1 MTHTDV
7 KKRHDFLMVFDVTMG
22 NPNGDP
28 DADNL
33 PRIDPET
40 MHGIVT
46 DVCLKRKVRDYFA
59 VVLNRNRS
67 IFIQSKTA
75 LNKLILDGF
84 KNVGYIPFE
93 SKLTDE
99 EAEDDLL
106 MEWLN
111 TKPDFDVVEVDHEE
125 TENESGEEPARAF
138 KVVYGGEFGKVGKV
152 KAQLLRDLNKDQ
164 DKLKA
169 ALQAIGSR
177 LKKPGDDKKQKGID
191 RKTQDKA
198 RSNLCANYDD
208 IRLFGAVLSTGLNA
222 GQVRGPLQLTF
233 ARSVD
238 PILPQSHT
246 ITRQARTTS
255 ARMETGQ
262 TEMGRKATIPYG
274 LYIARGYFNPFLAEE
289 TGAINDDLDRFWQAL
304 SSMFEYDRSAS
315 RGEMVMHRV
324 YIFTHENK
332 KGNAHAHQLFKM
344 ITDDIEKKPTVTY
357 SRSIDDYT
365 PLPSQNEIEMKI
377 KENAISDV
385 TLTILN
391 A

>member
-1 MTHTDV
+1 MTYIDS

-46 DVCLKRKVRDYFA
+46 DVCLKRKVRDYLA
-59 VVLNRNRS
+59 VVLKRP

-84 KNVGYIPFE
+84 KNVGYVPFE
-93 SKLTDE
+93 MKLTDE
-99 EAEDDLL
+99 EMEDDAL

-111 TKPDFDVVEVDHEE
+111 TKPDFEVVEVEQE
-125 TENESGEEPARAF
+125 GSENKAEGEEPTRTF
-138 KVVYGGEFGKVGKV
+138 KVVYGGEFGKVNKV
-152 KAQLLRDLNKDQ
+152 KAQLLKDLDKDQ
-164 DKLKA
+164 GELRL
-169 ALQAIGSR
+169 ALQGLGKR
-177 LKKPGDDKKQKGID
+177 FQKPGDDKKQKGID
-191 RKTQDKA
+191 RETQDKA
-198 RSNLCANYDD
+198 RSNLCADYDD

-238 PILPQSHT
+238 PILPQSYT

-262 TEMGRKATIPYG
+262 TEMGRKTAIPYG
-274 LYIARGYFNPFLAEE
+274 LYIARGYYNPFFADE
-289 TGAINDDLDRFWQAL
+289 TCADNEDLKRFWEAL
-304 SSMFEYDRSAS
+304 TTMFEHDHSAS
-315 RGEMVMHRV
+315 RGEMVMHQV
-324 YIFTHENK
+324 YIFTHNDK

-344 ITDDIEKKPTVTY
+344 VTDEIEKKPDVTY
-357 SRSIDDYT
+357 SRTIEDYAS
-365 PLPSQNEIEMKI
+365 LPSKNKIEAKI
-377 KENAISDV
+377 EGNNIKDI
-385 TLTILN
+385 TLTMLN
-391 A
+391 S

>member
-7 KKRHDFLMVFDVTMG
+7 NKRHDFLMIFDVTMG

-46 DVCLKRKVRDYFA
+46 DVCLKRKVRDYLA
-59 VVLNRNRS
+59 VVLKRP

-75 LNKLILDGF
+75 LNKLILNGF

-93 SKLTDE
+93 AKLTDE
-99 EAEDDLL
+99 EAEDEALID
-106 MEWLN
+106 WLN
-111 TKPDFDVVEVDHEE
+111 TKPDFEVVEVEQEGPENKPEE
-125 TENESGEEPARAF
+125 EEQARTF
-138 KVVYGGEFGKVGKV
+138 KVVYGGEFGKVNQV
-152 KAQLLRDLNKDQ
+152 KAQLLRDLDKGQ
-164 DKLKA
+164 EKLKT
-169 ALQAIGSR
+169 ALQELGKR
-177 LKKPGDDKKQKGID
+177 FKKPGDDKKQKGID
-191 RKTQDKA
+191 KETQDKV
-198 RSNLCANYDD
+198 RSNLCADYDD

-255 ARMETGQ
+255 TRMETGQ
-262 TEMGRKATIPYG
+262 TEMGRKSTIPYG
-274 LYIARGYFNPFLAEE
+274 LYIARGYYNPFLAKE
-289 TGAINDDLDRFWQAL
+289 TGASNEDLKRFWEAL
-304 SSMFEYDRSAS
+304 LTMFEYDRSAS
-315 RGEMVMHRV
+315 RGEMVMHQV
-324 YIFTHENK
+324 YVFTHNDV

-344 ITDDIEKKPTVTY
+344 VTDGIIKKPEVKYPRSINDYTQLPSKDEINTKFIEKKVKD
-357 SRSIDDYT
+357 I
-365 PLPSQNEIEMKI
+365 
-377 KENAISDV
+377 
-385 TLTILN
+385 TLTFLN
-391 A
+391 S

>member
-7 KKRHDFLMVFDVTMG
+7 EKRHDFLMVFDVTMG

-59 VVLNRNRS
+59 VVLKRP
-67 IFIQSKTA
+67 IFIQSKIA
-75 LNKLILDGF
+75 LNKIILDGF
-84 KNVGYIPFE
+84 RNVGYIPFE
-93 SKLTDE
+93 AKLTDE
-99 EAEDDLL
+99 ETGDELL
-106 MEWLN
+106 MEWLY
-111 TKPDFDVVEVDHEE
+111 TKPDFDVVEVEHEE
-125 TENESGEEPARAF
+125 TESESGEEPARTL
-138 KVVYGGEFGKVGKV
+138 KVVYGGELGKANEVKV
-152 KAQLLRDLNKDQ
+152 QLLKDLDKDQ
-164 DKLKA
+164 DKLKE
-169 ALQAIGSR
+169 ALQAIGNR
-177 LKKPGDDKKQKGID
+177 LKKPGEDKKQKGID
-191 RKTQDKA
+191 RKIQDKA
-198 RSNLCANYDD
+198 RSNLCVQYDD

-274 LYIARGYFNPFLAEE
+274 LYIARGYFNPFFAQE
-289 TGAINDDLDRFWQAL
+289 TGVSNDDLDKFWQAL

-324 YIFTHENK
+324 YVFTHENT
-332 KGNAHAHQLFKM
+332 KGNAHAHHLFNM
-344 ITDDIEKKPTVTY
+344 VTDKIRKKPTITY
-357 SRSIDDYT
+357 PRSIDDYD
-365 PLPSQNEIEMKI
+365 PLPSQKDIEDKMKEKSI
-377 KENAISDV
+377 YNIM
-385 TLTILN
+385 LTILN
-391 A
+391 G

>member
-1 MTHTDV
+1 MTYTDE

-46 DVCLKRKVRDYFA
+46 DVCLKRKVRDYLD
-59 VVLNRNRS
+59 VVLDRD
-67 IFIQSKTA
+67 IFIQSQNA
-75 LNKLILDGF
+75 LNKLILNGF
-84 KNVGYIPFE
+84 KKAGYIPFE
-93 SKLTDE
+93 ANLTE
-99 EAEDDLL
+99 EELENEKL
-106 MEWLN
+106 MEWIAA
-111 TKPDFDVVEVDHEE
+111 KQDFEVVED
-125 TENESGEEPARAF
+125 R
-138 KVVYGGEFGKVGKV
+138 VVYGGEFGKVSRV
-152 KAQLLRDLNKDQ
+152 KAQLLKDLDKDQ
-164 DKLKA
+164 VELKS
-169 ALQAIGSR
+169 ALQN
-177 LKKPGDDKKQKGID
+177 LKFKRPGEEKNQKGVD
-191 RKTQDKA
+191 KDTQNKA
-198 RSNLCANYDD
+198 RSNLCADYDD
-208 IRLFGAVLSTGLNA
+208 IRLFGAVLTTGLNA

-274 LYIARGYFNPFLAEE
+274 LYIARGYYNPFLAEK
-289 TGAINDDLDRFWQAL
+289 TGVSNEDLKRFWEAL
-304 SSMFEYDRSAS
+304 ITMFEYDRSAS
-315 RGEMVMHRV
+315 RGEMVMHQV
-324 YIFTHENK
+324 YVFTHENE

-344 ITDDIEKKPTVTY
+344 ITEKIQKKPTVTY
-357 SRSIDDYT
+357 PRSIDDYS
-365 PLPSQNEIEMKI
+365 PLPSQSEIEMKM
-377 KENAISDV
+377 KENKINNV
-385 TLTILN
+385 NLTILN

>member
-7 KKRHDFLMVFDVTMG
+7 EKRHDFLMVFDVTMG

-59 VVLNRNRS
+59 VVLKRP
-67 IFIQSKTA
+67 IFIQSKIA
-75 LNKLILDGF
+75 LNKIILDGF
-84 KNVGYIPFE
+84 RNVGYIPFE
-93 SKLTDE
+93 AKLTDE
-99 EAEDDLL
+99 ETGDELL
-106 MEWLN
+106 MEWLY
-111 TKPDFDVVEVDHEE
+111 TKPDFDVVEVEHEE
-125 TENESGEEPARAF
+125 TESESGEEPARTL
-138 KVVYGGEFGKVGKV
+138 KVVYGGELGKANEVKV
-152 KAQLLRDLNKDQ
+152 QLLKDLDKDQ
-164 DKLKA
+164 DKLKE
-169 ALQAIGSR
+169 ALQAIGNR
-177 LKKPGDDKKQKGID
+177 LKKPGEDKKQKGID
-191 RKTQDKA
+191 RKIQDKA
-198 RSNLCANYDD
+198 RSNLCVHYDD

-274 LYIARGYFNPFLAEE
+274 LYIARGYFNPFFAQE
-289 TGAINDDLDRFWQAL
+289 TGVSNDDLDKFWQAL

-324 YIFTHENK
+324 YVFTHENT
-332 KGNAHAHQLFKM
+332 KGNAHAHHLFKM
-344 ITDDIEKKPTVTY
+344 VTDKIRKKPTITY
-357 SRSIDDYT
+357 PRSIDDYD
-365 PLPSQNEIEMKI
+365 PLPSQKDIEDKMKEKSI
-377 KENAISDV
+377 YNIM
-385 TLTILN
+385 LTILN
-391 A
+391 G

>member
-1 MTHTDV
+1 MTYTDS

-46 DVCLKRKVRDYFA
+46 DVCLKRKVRDYLA
-59 VVLNRNRS
+59 VVLKRP

-84 KNVGYIPFE
+84 KNVGYVPFE
-93 SKLTDE
+93 AKLTDE
-99 EAEDDLL
+99 EAENEAL

-111 TKPDFDVVEVDHEE
+111 TKPDFDVVEVEQE
-125 TENESGEEPARAF
+125 GPENKAEEEPMRTF
-138 KVVYGGEFGKVGKV
+138 KVVYGGEFGKVNKV
-152 KAQLLRDLNKDQ
+152 KTQLLKDLDKDQ
-164 DKLKA
+164 GELKS
-169 ALQAIGSR
+169 ALQELGKR
-177 LKKPGDDKKQKGID
+177 FKKPGDDKKQKGID
-191 RKTQDKA
+191 RETQDDA
-198 RSNLCANYDD
+198 RSNLCAGYDD

-238 PILPQSHT
+238 TILPQSYT

-262 TEMGRKATIPYG
+262 TEMGRKSAIPYG
-274 LYIARGYFNPFLAEE
+274 LYVARGYYNPFLAEK
-289 TGAINDDLDRFWQAL
+289 TGVDNEDLKRFWEAL
-304 SSMFEYDRSAS
+304 TTMFEYDRSAS
-315 RGEMVMHRV
+315 RGEMVMHQV

-344 ITDDIEKKPTVTY
+344 VTDEIKKKSEKTY
-357 SRSIDDYT
+357 PRIIDDYA
-365 PLPSQNEIEMKI
+365 PLPSKEEIETKI
-377 KENAISDV
+377 TKKGITNI
-385 TLTILN
+385 TLTSLN
-391 A
+391 S